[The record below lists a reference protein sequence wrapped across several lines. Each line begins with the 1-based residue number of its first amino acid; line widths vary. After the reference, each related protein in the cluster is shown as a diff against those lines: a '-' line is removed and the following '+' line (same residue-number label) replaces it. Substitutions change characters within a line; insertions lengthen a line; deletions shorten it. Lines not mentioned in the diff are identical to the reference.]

1 MRLLDNTILH
11 IFVVYGLAIHCT
23 SGKLTFQFAQ
33 TGKAY
38 PARPP
43 RTKLALLG
51 MAPAGTVLL
60 GDAAVSLRPPL
71 LSLAAIFS
79 TIATPRLGFRL
90 GEEWKG
96 TVDTSKWR
104 ISG

>member
-11 IFVVYGLAIHCT
+11 IFVVYGLAIHRT
-23 SGKLTFQFAQ
+23 RKLTFPFAQ

-90 GEEWKG
+90 REEWKG
-96 TVDTSKWR
+96 TVDTSQWR